1 MKNLTE
7 FCKEGLVNE
16 ARQVSYRVAFDGCP
30 MISVEILVDKAD
42 QAEFEEFLENEEG
55 NIFTHAGGGNVE
67 Y

>member
-16 ARQVSYRVAFDGCP
+16 ARQVSYRAAFVGCP

>member
-1 MKNLTE
+1 MKKLKE

>member
-16 ARQVSYRVAFDGCP
+16 ARQVSYRAAFDGCP

>member
-16 ARQVSYRVAFDGCP
+16 ARQISYRVAFDGCP

-55 NIFTHAGGGNVE
+55 NIFTHAGGGNIE

>member
-16 ARQVSYRVAFDGCP
+16 ARQVSYRVAFVGCP

-42 QAEFEEFLENEEG
+42 QREFENFLMNEEG
-55 NIFTHAGGGNVE
+55 NTFTHADGGTVE

>member
-1 MKNLTE
+1 MESLSKY
-7 FCKEGLVNE
+7 CKKGILNE
-16 ARQVSYRVAFDGCP
+16 ARQVSYRVAFADCP